1 MEQTLAVSVLCRTPM
16 SSVAMQ
22 ISYFHVP
29 AEMPADTSPDA
40 AVVIDVLRATTTI
53 AWALHHGAEAVQAF
67 ADLEDL
73 RAAAAAWPADKRLLL
88 GERGGQ
94 TLPGFDLGNSPVAV
108 VPDTVA
114 GKRLFMSTT
123 NGTRAL
129 DRVRQVPLLLTAAL
143 PNREAV
149 AQRLIAS
156 NPGHLAIV
164 GSGWEGAYSLEDSL
178 AAGALAARLQELAPS
193 TVIANDE
200 ATAAMALWQQWRDQ
214 PEACLRT
221 ASHGQRLIRLGDH
234 DADFRCCAGLDQLD
248 VVPTQQG
255 PGVLQAV

>member
-1 MEQTLAVSVLCRTPM
+1 
-16 SSVAMQ
+16 
-22 ISYFHVP
+22 
-29 AEMPADTSPDA
+29 MPADTNPDA

-53 AWALHHGAEAVQAF
+53 AWALHNGAEAVQAF

-73 RAAAAAWPADKRLLL
+73 RAAAEAWPADKRLLL

-94 TLPGFDLGNSPVAV
+94 PLPGFDLGNSPVAV

-156 NPGHLAIV
+156 NPAIWP
-164 GSGWEGAYSLEDSL
+164 SSA
-178 AAGALAARLQELAPS
+178 AAGVPIHSKIPWLPVPWRLACRS
-193 TVIANDE
+193 
-200 ATAAMALWQQWRDQ
+200 WR
-214 PEACLRT
+214 P
-221 ASHGQRLIRLGDH
+221 
-234 DADFRCCAGLDQLD
+234 
-248 VVPTQQG
+248 P
-255 PGVLQAV
+255 P